1 MDSAVYKYAVLKI
14 RYVVTWINNAGVWT
28 CKRLDLWMI
37 AFVDDWICSYLY
49 PRYTDYTH
57 RKYNVGI
64 TCSPRRRDLK
74 LASKNDS
81 RDMETPVQ
89 LVNFAIN

>member
-1 MDSAVYKYAVLKI
+1 
-14 RYVVTWINNAGVWT
+14 
-28 CKRLDLWMI
+28 MI
-37 AFVDDWICSYLY
+37 GFVATLY